1 MRTIPQFLVTAALS
15 LACVAS
21 LGAQNTNVV
30 HGQVISQ
37 SAYIDKAHEA
47 EAAQNYNVALAYYQ
61 AVLKDDP
68 TRSDLFYPAGEAAR
82 LARVYPVAHKFF
94 AKIVDKD
101 LQKTFPD
108 LNYKF
113 ALVKKNLGKYEE
125 AAQLFNQ
132 YASDQPKGQFV
143 GVAKRQVEE
152 CNWAKEMVEK
162 PLKVEVEHLDT
173 RVNTIYADLAP
184 VQVGNTLYYTS
195 AFFKTPDS
203 DPITHI
209 YSSDLRSEGKPIAE
223 NIDSSDVHTA
233 HYAVN
238 VENTRM
244 FFNMCKLNEKGEF
257 TCDIWYRKKATNNS
271 WSNPIRLPK
280 EVNADGFTT
289 TQPAVGRNTNGGDV
303 LYFSS
308 NRTGGK
314 GGLDIWAVDISENGD
329 FKNVR
334 NLKDIN
340 TSEDEITPFF
350 YNASQTLYFSSNG
363 QQSLGGFDIFKTN
376 LGKGLKPQNLG
387 SPINSSFDDI
397 YYSFNQS
404 NGRAFFTSN
413 RPGGMCGSEE
423 KDCVC
428 NDIYSYDLK
437 IDVLAKDFFRG
448 TETEFKNNAIIKLI
462 DVETD
467 EVVGEKQTGNGNSA
481 LFTSLALERDYRLI
495 TYKNKYTGDTVNFT
509 TRGIQEPTIL
519 EKSLYL
525 LPQMKLNVLVVDEF
539 TGKPLNGANVTLRTG
554 GGAILVSKTLT
565 GSTFSYEPLAFSTK
579 YWVSGTKTTYNT
591 DSSWVM
597 TEGVTS
603 SKFEYFDTLR
613 LRAFSGLPVVLYY
626 DNDHPNPRSK
636 SAVTTFAY
644 GETFFAYMN
653 KQPEFLAAYYR
664 TNKDVSG
671 DGANEIANFFT
682 NDVQKGYDKLMEFSA
697 LLTNYLGEGH
707 YLEIVLEG
715 YASPLAATDYNR
727 NLTGRRVSCV
737 ANHLYNYGGGVLQQY
752 LRDGRLRV
760 RVEPY
765 GETQAQAGISD
776 DGNNRK
782 LSVYSVAASRERR
795 AMIKEINR
803 MATSNADLSGSVYID
818 FKNFERGGF
827 ASLEKATGAVAQ
839 GGDMLTGYVAT
850 AENGGAVATSKK
862 SRKGKKGRKMQ
873 ADDANLGV
881 KYEGSNGGSM
891 SNVSSGDLSGSS
903 LAVASVSSGATY
915 KGKAT
920 WEVVTVDS
928 YTGAIIRDANV
939 NMADQTGYSANA
951 KARRKGN
958 GYEISVRNGGDYRAD
973 VSASG
978 YSKGSATRSAYYA
991 EGESVGYVDTVYL
1004 TPFSGL
1010 PLPVY
1015 FDNDYPNPRSNAT
1028 TTTTNY
1034 SSSYSELY
1042 GQRKEFARQYAKI
1055 AGASE
1060 PMTTFFESE
1069 VKANYEH
1076 LSGYAQVIQS
1086 YLKAGKQIEIVLE
1099 GYASSLAESD
1109 YNRNLTSR
1117 RVASVVNYFKNY
1129 SNLSKYI
1136 SNGQLKLT
1144 IEPFGETSSSASD
1157 NVKDASSIF
1166 SLEASRDRRVVIK
1179 DIRILNNAL
1188 FKN

>member
-1 MRTIPQFLVTAALS
+1 MRTIPQFLAAAALS

-68 TRSDLFYPAGEAAR
+68 TRTDLLYSAGEAAR
-82 LARVYPVAHKFF
+82 LARVYPVAYKFF
-94 AKIVDKD
+94 ARMADKD

-113 ALVKKNLGKYEE
+113 GLVKKSLGKYEE

-143 GVAKRQVEE
+143 AVAKRQVEE
-152 CNWAKEMVEK
+152 CTWAKEMVEK

-184 VQVGNTLYYTS
+184 VQVGNMLYYTS

-223 NIDSSDVHTA
+223 NIDSANVHTA
-233 HYAVN
+233 HYATN

-271 WSNPIRLPK
+271 WSSPIRLPK
-280 EVNADGFTT
+280 EVNAEGFTA
-289 TQPAVGRNTNGGDV
+289 TQPAVGRNTGGGDV

-314 GGLDIWAVDISENGD
+314 GGLDIWAVDISDAGD

-334 NLKDIN
+334 NLKEIN

-363 QQSLGGFDIFKTN
+363 QQSLGGFDIFKTV

-448 TETEFKNNAIIKLI
+448 TSTEFKNNAIIKLI

-495 TYKNKYTGDTVNFT
+495 TYKDKYTGDTVNFT
-509 TRGIQEPTIL
+509 TRGILEPTII

-539 TGKPLNGANVTLRTG
+539 TGKPLNGANLTLRTG
-554 GGAILVSKTLT
+554 GGAILASQTLK
-565 GSTFSYEPLAFSTK
+565 GSTFSYSPLTFTTK
-579 YWVSGTKTTYNT
+579 YFISGTKTTYNT
-591 DSSWVM
+591 DSSSVM

-636 SAVTTFAY
+636 SAVTTYAY

-653 KQPEFLAAYYR
+653 KQPEFMAAYYR
-664 TNKDVSG
+664 TNRDVSG
-671 DGANEIANFFT
+671 EGANEISQFFI

-697 LLTNYLGEGH
+697 LLTNYLGEGN

-737 ANHLYNYGGGVLQQY
+737 ANHLYTYGGGVLQQY

-782 LSVYSVAASRERR
+782 LSVYSIAASRERR

-803 MATSNADLSGSVYID
+803 MATSNADMSGGVYID
-818 FKNFERGGF
+818 FKNFEKGGY
-827 ASLEKATGAVAQ
+827 ASLEKATGTVAQ
-839 GGDMLTGYVAT
+839 GGDMLTGYVT
-850 AENGGAVATSKK
+850 GEENSGAASASKK
-862 SRKGKKGRKMQ
+862 SRKGKKGRKAQ

-881 KYEGSNGGSM
+881 KYEGSNA
-891 SNVSSGDLSGSS
+891 SSSTSLSSASLSGAS
-903 LAVASVSSGATY
+903 LASSATY

-920 WEVVTVDS
+920 WQVVAVDS
-928 YTGAIIRDANV
+928 YTGTILGDADV
-939 NMADQTGYSANA
+939 NMADQTGYSAQA

-973 VSASG
+973 VSAAG
-978 YSKGSATRSAYYA
+978 YSKGFATRSAYYS
-991 EGESVGYVDTVYL
+991 EGESVRYVDTVYL

-1010 PLPVY
+1010 PLPLY

-1028 TTTTNY
+1028 TTSSSY

-1042 GQRKEFARQYAKI
+1042 GQRKEFARQYAKLSGSSD
-1055 AGASE
+1055 A
-1060 PMTTFFESE
+1060 MTTFFESE

-1076 LSGYAQVIQS
+1076 LSGYAEVIKN
-1086 YLKAGKQIEIVLE
+1086 YLKAGNQIEVVLE

-1117 RVASVVNYFKNY
+1117 RVASVVNYFKSH

-1136 SNGQLKLT
+1136 NNGQLKLT

-1157 NVKDASSIF
+1157 NAKDASSIF
-1166 SLEASRDRRVVIK
+1166 SLEASHDRRVVIK

-1188 FKN
+1188 FGKQ